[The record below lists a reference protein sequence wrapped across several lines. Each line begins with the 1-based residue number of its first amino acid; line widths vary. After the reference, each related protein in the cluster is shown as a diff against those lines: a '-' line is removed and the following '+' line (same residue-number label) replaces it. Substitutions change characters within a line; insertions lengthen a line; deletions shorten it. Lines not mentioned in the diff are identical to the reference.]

1 MGVLKV
7 SYFEWKIN
15 DLNYIFWCKVIILL
29 DCFENKGIGNV
40 LKWSKI
46 FILLCKWIVLGIKL
60 YKFVLNCFSI
70 LNDEII

>member
-7 SYFEWKIN
+7 RYFEWKIN
-15 DLNYIFWCKVIILL
+15 DFNYIFWCKVIILL
-29 DCFENKGIGNV
+29 VCLENKGIGNV

-46 FILLCKWIVLGIKL
+46 FILLCKWIVLGIKI